1 MKINLKDKL
10 RALRQQKNVTQE
22 ALANHLGITPQSVG
36 KWERGEGFPDI
47 TLLPKIAFYFDVTVD
62 ELLGV
67 EQARVEEAIAE
78 YKRQS
83 KIFLHNGENI
93 KNREI

>member
-36 KWERGEGFPDI
+36 TRRR
-47 TLLPKIAFYFDVTVD
+47 LPRYNPPA
-62 ELLGV
+62 EN
-67 EQARVEEAIAE
+67 RVL
-78 YKRQS
+78 
-83 KIFLHNGENI
+83 F
-93 KNREI
+93 